1 MKKLLIVTHGS
12 LAKELVDTTGLIT
25 GKMKGVDYLGLYES
39 DNSAEFLKDIQEAI
53 QKLDEDNEG
62 VIIMNDLFGGTPSNL
77 SIFAS
82 EKENSWAIAGVN
94 IPMILEFITLRN
106 ENYTLEE
113 LAEKCVN
120 AGKKYTIDSTRMK
133 REKE

>member
-1 MKKLLIVTHGS
+1 MKKLLVVTHGN
-12 LAKELVDTTGLIT
+12 LAKELLSTTELIT
-25 GKMKGVDYLGLYES
+25 GKMCGLDSLGLYES
-39 DNSAEFLKDIQEAI
+39 DNSTEFLEKIQGTI
-53 QKLDEDNEG
+53 QALDDGDG

-94 IPMILEFITLRN
+94 VSMILEFLSLRN
-106 ENYTLEE
+106 ENNSLEE
-113 LAEKCVN
+113 LAEKCVQ
-120 AGKKYTIDSTRMK
+120 AGKEYTINSTKIK